1 MASSLLHNARID
13 EQLVAQKIQASLGLD
28 TFPGFA
34 EACALCLDRGGATAD
49 SQSVHHLEAFVRRQ
63 GRVRLSRTRK
73 LQDLRYRQS
82 YPWENPPQRV
92 RATAPTP
99 EPSRQRGKDAATWIE
114 NVDEKTRNRPRKN
127 RDTRVR
133 YTFATQRKGPR
144 KGAESTRRGGE
155 IKGGQVTSFYTH
167 ARASNE
173 PRTLRPNRPTDRP
186 TAQDALPPL
195 AAVIL
200 WAVWL
205 AVRRKGTA

>member
-1 MASSLLHNARID
+1 MLTLKDSLHVVASSLLHNARID

-127 RDTRVR
+127 RDETPG
-133 YTFATQRKGPR
+133 FATLLP
-144 KGAESTRRGGE
+144 RRGRDRGKAGKHKE
-155 IKGGQVTSFYTH
+155 GRRNPRM
-167 ARASNE
+167 AR
-173 PRTLRPNRPTDRP
+173 
-186 TAQDALPPL
+186 
-195 AAVIL
+195 
-200 WAVWL
+200 
-205 AVRRKGTA
+205 